1 MAGFFCYS
9 VQIEAQIVKKMTFFS
24 PLFAQIHYFSH
35 TSPAKYLQKTLDMI
49 TTKFYLDTRN
59 TKDDKP
65 APLKLAITKKGQT
78 ALFSLGIKIP
88 AAQWDKKAEK
98 IINHPNKL
106 FLNSHIAKMKQD
118 IDTVLLKL
126 IDAGKTVRG
135 SAAEIKHMILAELSP
150 NQVNNQNKLFA
161 YRFLA
166 FARSKKESTRN
177 IYMYTYSRMRAYMQ
191 DKLDDLSFEDI
202 TKEWLIGFERFL
214 ARTSPSQN
222 ARNIHFR
229 NIRAVFNEAI
239 DDEITTAYPFR
250 RFKIRPVATAKRAL
264 SVEQLRTLFTMPVEE
279 HVEKYRDAFKLIFY
293 LIGIN
298 VVDLCRLTEVRDGRI
313 EYHRAKTNRLYSI
326 KVEPEAMEI
335 IERYR
340 GDRHL
345 LDILDRYTNYRD
357 YIHRL
362 NMNLQRIGEVSIGK
376 QGKKTITPLFPELT
390 SYWARHSWAT
400 IAASLD
406 IPKETIAAALGHGGH
421 SVTDIYIDFDQR
433 KIDEANR
440 RVLDWVL
447 HGNK

>member
-1 MAGFFCYS
+1 
-9 VQIEAQIVKKMTFFS
+9 
-24 PLFAQIHYFSH
+24 
-35 TSPAKYLQKTLDMI
+35 MI
-49 TTKFYLDTRN
+49 TTKLYLDTRGIEA
-59 TKDDKP
+59 DKP
-65 APLKLAITKKGQT
+65 APLKLSITKKGQ
-78 ALFSLGIKIP
+78 
-88 AAQWDKKAEK
+88 AAFIGLDVRLLKSQWNKRTER
-98 IINHPNKL
+98 IINHPDQL
-106 FLNSHIAKMKQD
+106 FLNNYIAERKRKV
-118 IDTVLLKL
+118 DTLLL
-126 IDAGKTVRG
+126 GMIESGDLVGKT
-135 SAAEIKHMILAELSP
+135 ATEIKRHVLIELHSKDD
-150 NQVNNQNKLFA
+150 VDKSKLFA
-161 YRFLA
+161 ARFLA
-166 FARSKKESTRN
+166 FADRKTESTRGV
-177 IYMYTYSRMRAYMQ
+177 YMHTYGRMRAYMP
-191 DKLDDLSFEDI
+191 DRLDRLSFEDI
-202 TKEWLIGFERFL
+202 TKEWLVRFERFL
-214 ARTSPSQN
+214 ATTSPSQN

-250 RFKIRPVATAKRAL
+250 RFKIKPVATAKRAL

-279 HVEKYRDAFKLIFY
+279 HAEKYRDIFKLIFY

-335 IERYR
+335 IEHYR
-340 GDRHL
+340 GDRYL

-406 IPKETIAAALGHGGH
+406 IPKDTIAAALGHGRNT
-421 SVTDIYIDFDQR
+421 VTDIYIDFDQR
-433 KIDEANR
+433 KVDEANR
-440 RVLDWVL
+440 RVIDWVL
-447 HGNK
+447 YGRR